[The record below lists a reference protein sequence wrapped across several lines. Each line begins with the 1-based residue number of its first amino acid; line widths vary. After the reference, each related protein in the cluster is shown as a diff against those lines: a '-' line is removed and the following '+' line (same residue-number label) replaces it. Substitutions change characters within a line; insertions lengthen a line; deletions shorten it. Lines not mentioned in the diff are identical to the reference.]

1 MATSLMPLPKQHYTG
16 ISGVPLIGGKVY
28 TYAAG
33 TTTPKQTFSDA
44 AGTIPQTNPIILN
57 ARGEPASAI
66 YWSGNYKVEVRDAF
80 DNLIYIV
87 DDYNTD
93 PSGVASGF
101 AAFVASLAS
110 SIGST
115 LVGFIHAGAGAVLRT
130 VQMKLRDFRSIT
142 DYGAISGG
150 EEHAAVNDAAF
161 IAALAQ
167 GNVLIPEGDFAISK
181 TIKIPSNRKIW
192 GFGYKS
198 RVYGASTFVP
208 TVMGWAGGPLPVV
221 FANDGIESSASNT
234 NIEIDNVYSDWTVA
248 PGQAHHVHFRNT
260 TGCRVRNSYFRAGA
274 DGTAFTMSSD
284 YQVTGN
290 TAWDTRNCA
299 YDQWENS
306 HDGLVANN
314 IAHISFGYGMLATG
328 DTSLNTPG
336 TTYGIHFV
344 NNQIHG
350 DGTSNSGIG
359 LWLQSGSNATS
370 VCHSCVAV
378 GNRFDG
384 FDVCIR
390 LTGGGRHTV
399 TSNRGYNGKVSGI
412 SLSAEVA
419 GFGTMANIIGHNQLE
434 ICGNAASAPIHVQDN
449 SGSNIIEGNRSVNHN
464 GANYAVILEASA
476 FINTVRNNDLDAGT
490 IGVVI
495 DVSGRNNTDYEQSF
509 VPTLVSSGGG
519 IPTYGTV
526 YGNAQKIGRRVF
538 FNLRINITGL
548 GSLGAGNLT
557 VAGLPWTSLNDTA
570 DDVSP
575 AASTFS
581 NANAALAAP
590 PLARVPNNAVT
601 VELLKWVGG
610 TIAPL
615 TLADITAT
623 TVINISGNYR
633 YR

>member
-1 MATSLMPLPKQHYTG
+1 M
-16 ISGVPLIGGKVY
+16 Y

-33 TTTPKQTFSDA
+33 TSTPQAAYTDA
-44 AGTIPQTNPIILN
+44 DGTVPHMNPIILD
-57 ARGEPASAI
+57 AKGEAVI
-66 YWSGNYKVEVRDAF
+66 YWSGNYKVNMTDSADVQITGWPVDNIRSDPFGIGAVMAALTAF
-80 DNLIYIV
+80 IV
-87 DDYNTD
+87 Q
-93 PSGVASGF
+93 
-101 AAFVASLAS
+101 LATSVGS
-110 SIGST
+110 S
-115 LVGFIHAGAGAVLRT
+115 LVGFIHTGVGAVLRT
-130 VQMKLRDFRSIT
+130 VQSKLRDCRSIY
-142 DYGAISGG
+142 DYGAVSGD
-150 EEHAAVNDAAF
+150 ESHAAVNDAAF
-161 IAALAQ
+161 AAALAQ
-167 GNVLIPEGDFAISK
+167 GNVWVPEGDFAVSK
-181 TIKIPSNRKIW
+181 TILIPSDRIIMGL
-192 GFGYKS
+192 GFKS

-221 FANDGIESSASNT
+221 FGNAGIQASTANQ
-234 NIEIDNVYSDWTVA
+234 NIEIDGVYSDWTAA
-248 PGQAHHVHFRNT
+248 PGQAHHVHMRNT

-290 TAWDTRNCA
+290 TAWGTRNCA

-314 IAHISFGYGMLATG
+314 IAHIAFGYGMLATG

-390 LTGGGRHTV
+390 LTGGGKHAV

-419 GFGTMANIIGHNQLE
+419 GFGTMANIVANNQLE
-434 ICGNAASAPIHVQDN
+434 ICGNATSAPIHVQDT
-449 SGSNIIEGNRSVNHN
+449 SGSNIIEGNRSVNTN
-464 GANYAVILEASA
+464 GANYALILEASA
-476 FINTVRNNDLDAGT
+476 FVNLTRNNVLDAGAL
-490 IGVVI
+490 GVVF
-495 DVSGRNNTDYEQSF
+495 DASGRNDTDYEQSF
-509 VPTLVSSGGG
+509 TPTLVSSGGG
-519 IPTYGTV
+519 VPNYGTV
-526 YGNAQKIGRRVF
+526 YGNAQKIGDRVF
-538 FNLRINITGL
+538 FNLRVNITGL
-548 GSLGAGNLT
+548 GTLGAGNLT

-575 AASTFS
+575 ASSTFS
-581 NANAALAAP
+581 NVSAALAAP
-590 PLARVPNNAVT
+590 PLARVPNNAASVD
-601 VELLKWVGG
+601 LLKWVGG
-610 TIAPL
+610 TITPL

-623 TVINISGNYR
+623 AVINISGHYR
-633 YR
+633 YK